1 MGSNMDLRDRS
12 KLNPSKHDQTLDGLW
27 WKDDKIFSGD
37 ITSYP
42 VELFISVIENEARS
56 LKDSEEE
63 MCHNAWSR
71 IAEGKNIPSGKVI
84 TACHKVTCSTVFHIS
99 S

>member
-1 MGSNMDLRDRS
+1 MDLRDRS
-12 KLNPSKHDQTLDGLW
+12 KLNPSKHDPTLDGLW

-71 IAEGKNIPSGKVI
+71 IAEGKNIPSGKII
-84 TACHKVTCSTVFHIS
+84 TACHKVTCSTIFQIS